1 MGESAH
7 YQAKQSLI
15 QFQSSN
21 RSFKML
27 LTWFLKTLQH
37 PSIIKGHKT
46 DFLFSTLTSA
56 AVDALAVE
64 KSTTEGSQHYV
75 LHCPEDYRRILT
87 PLNGV

>member
-15 QFQSSN
+15 QFQSLN
-21 RSFKML
+21 RSSKL
-27 LTWFLKTLQH
+27 LLIGLLKTLQH

-46 DFLFSTLTSA
+46 DFLFSTFTSV

-64 KSTTEGSQHYV
+64 KSTTGGLQRSE
-75 LHCPEDYRRILT
+75 LHCSEDYSRILT